1 MALTPSQ
8 RPTRELPLLVLAL
21 AIVGAICIPLW
32 GALADPDSGGTMWS
46 NWDSERWARL
56 LFGPEQIA
64 CYCCFTW
71 AGFILLSRYLE
82 VRRQRTA
89 FGLGLLPTEEGA
101 RILHEDARPLQ
112 RRVEQATERRGP
124 FILSNMIRLALTKF
138 AASHSSQEVTDTVRT
153 QAEVEQGR
161 LATSMATVHY
171 LAWAI
176 PAIGFLGTVR
186 GLAGS
191 LTMTG
196 SDEEDTMRFIQEA
209 TRHLNVAF
217 DCTLIALVF
226 SLAVMFLIHNVQ
238 RDEDAL
244 VIDCQQYCLEHL
256 VNRIY
261 EPEPVADGPGA
272 SAQYP
277 AHEPG
282 GRPLA
287 LGGRGSRLSS

>member
-21 AIVGAICIPLW
+21 ALVGALCFPLW
-32 GALADPDSGGTMWS
+32 EALAPDGGGATMWS
-46 NWDSERWARL
+46 SWDGERWSRL

-82 VRRQRTA
+82 VRRQRAA
-89 FGLGLLPTEEGA
+89 FRLGLLPTEEGA
-101 RILHEDARPLQ
+101 RILYEDARPLQ
-112 RRVEQATERRGP
+112 RKVDQLVGRRGP
-124 FILSNMIRLALTKF
+124 FILANLIRLALAKL
-138 AASHSSQEVTDTVRT
+138 ASSRSGRDVADTVRT

-161 LATSMATVHY
+161 LVTTMATVHY

-196 SDEEDTMRFIQEA
+196 REEADTVLFIQEA

-238 RDEDAL
+238 RDEEAL

-261 EPEPVADGPGA
+261 EPEPLREADGAAGPYA
-272 SAQYP
+272 AAEAP
-277 AHEPG
+277 

-287 LGGRGSRLSS
+287 LGGRTTRLS